1 MQLKSKTGI
10 INESISNVF
19 EYLSD
24 LNNYYELLPTDK
36 ISDWESDTESC
47 SFKIKGAA
55 SIGFQKKSVEPFNRI
70 NLISGDKS
78 PIDFDLTVLLTEEV
92 GATKGHIEFESNVN
106 PFLRMM
112 IEKPLKNLFEHMVDE
127 MEKKFS

>member
-1 MQLKSKTGI
+1 MQLKSKTGLINKPI
-10 INESISNVF
+10 INVF

-24 LNNYYELLPTDK
+24 LNNYRDLLPADK
-36 ISDWESDTESC
+36 ISDWESDVESC

-55 SIGFQKKSVEPFNRI
+55 SIGFQKVSTEPYNRI

-78 PIDFDLTVLLTEEV
+78 PIDFDLAILLSEQDGE
-92 GATKGHIEFESNVN
+92 TKGHIEFESNVN

-112 IEKPLKNLFEHMVDE
+112 IEKPLKNLFEHMIE
-127 MEKKFS
+127 KMEKKFN

>member
-1 MQLKSKTGI
+1 MQLKSKTGL
-10 INESISNVF
+10 INQPIDKVF

-24 LNNYYELLPTDK
+24 LNNYRELLPADK
-36 ISDWESDTESC
+36 ISDWDSDTESC

-55 SIGFQKKSVEPFNRI
+55 SIGFQRKSTEPFNRI

-78 PIDFDLTVLLTEEV
+78 PIDFDLSIILNEQD
-92 GATKGHIEFESNVN
+92 GSTKGHMEFESNVN

-112 IEKPLKNLFEHMVDE
+112 IEKPLKNLFEYMVDE

>member
-1 MQLKSKTGI
+1 MQLKSKTGLI
-10 INESISNVF
+10 YEPINKVF

-24 LNNYYELLPTDK
+24 LNNYRELLPADK
-36 ISDWESDTESC
+36 ISEWESDTESC

-55 SIGFQKKSVEPFNRI
+55 SIGFQRKSTEPFNRI

-78 PIDFDLTVLLTEEV
+78 PIDFDLSIILTEQD
-92 GATKGHIEFESNVN
+92 GSTKGHMEFGSNVN

-112 IEKPLKNLFEHMVDE
+112 IEKPLKNLFEYMVDE

>member
-1 MQLKSKTGI
+1 MQLKSKTGL
-10 INESISNVF
+10 INKSINNVF

-24 LNNYYELLPTDK
+24 LNNYNELLPADK
-36 ISDWESDTESC
+36 ISDWESDVDSC

-55 SIGFQKKSVEPFNRI
+55 SIGFQKKSTEPFNRI

-78 PIDFDLTVLLTEEV
+78 PIDFDLAIILSEQDGE
-92 GATKGHIEFESNVN
+92 TKGHIEFESNVN

-112 IEKPLKNLFEHMVDE
+112 IEKPLKNLFEHMVDK
-127 MEKKFS
+127 MEEKFS

>member
-1 MQLKSKTGI
+1 MQLKSKTGL
-10 INESISNVF
+10 INKPMSTIF

-24 LNNYYELLPTDK
+24 LNNYSELLPADK
-36 ISDWESDTESC
+36 ISDWESDYDSC

-78 PIDFDLTVLLTEEV
+78 PIDFDLAIILSEDDGV
-92 GATKGHIEFESNVN
+92 TKGHIEFESNVN

-112 IEKPLKNLFEHMVDE
+112 VEKPLKNLFEYMIDKLDE
-127 MEKKFS
+127 KFN